1 MARPKSE
8 MGDIRTSPRGVRL
21 LRFLKRKPTPAKL
34 LGETAD
40 GDEVTC
46 VINGTGPATYSD
58 AAGVVRHCV
67 KIQAL
72 DSKGDVLRVLTLD
85 PDDHELRAEHET
97 ENAIASI
104 AKHGSVPIISV
115 DIPRLVDNIA
125 RNMRDVAREA
135 SQQNAAAHREGFTA
149 MVSVVNI
156 ALNLLVGVEQRLANA
171 EDALATRTPASEDDP
186 AEQRT
191 KMALAALQ
199 QAMNGG
205 KSNGNGGNGGAWDP
219 TKLLGLVQSLQ
230 NAQPGD
236 GENGD
241 S

>member
-1 MARPKSE
+1 

-34 LGETAD
+34 LGETVD

-58 AAGVVRHCV
+58 AAGVVKHCV

-72 DSKGDVLRVLTLD
+72 DAKGDVLRVLTLD

-97 ENAIASI
+97 ENAISSI

-171 EDALATRTPASEDDP
+171 EDALATRQAPSDDDDP
-186 AEQRT
+186 DQRV
-191 KMALAALQ
+191 KMALGALQ
-199 QAMNGG
+199 QAMGG
-205 KSNGNGGNGGAWDP
+205 KSNGNGGGGSWDP
-219 TKLLGLVQSLQ
+219 AKLLGLVQSLQ
-230 NAQPGD
+230 NAQPSSGD
-236 GENGD
+236 NGN

>member
-8 MGDIRTSPRGVRL
+8 MGDIRTSARGQRL

-34 LGETAD
+34 LGETSD

-58 AAGVVRHCV
+58 AAGVVKHCV
-67 KIQAL
+67 QIKAL
-72 DSKGDVLRVLTLD
+72 DAKGDVLRVLTLD

-97 ENAIASI
+97 ENAITSI

-171 EDALATRTPASEDDP
+171 EEALATREPAGGDDDP
-186 AEQRT
+186 DQRV
-191 KMALAALQ
+191 KMALAALN
-199 QAMNGG
+199 QAMGG
-205 KSNGNGGNGGAWDP
+205 KSNGNGNGGGAWDP
-219 TKLLGLVQSLQ
+219 SKLLGLVQSLQ
-230 NAQPGD
+230 NAQPGGGD
-236 GENGD
+236 NGD

>member
-1 MARPKSE
+1 

-34 LGETAD
+34 LGETLD

-46 VINGTGPATYSD
+46 VINGTGPAQYTD
-58 AAGVVRHCV
+58 AANVVKHCI

-97 ENAIASI
+97 ENAITSI

-171 EDALATRTPASEDDP
+171 EEALATREPAAGDDP
-186 AEQRT
+186 EQDRVQ
-191 KMALAALQ
+191 MAMRALQ
-199 QAMNGG
+199 SAMGG
-205 KSNGNGGNGGAWDP
+205 KSNGNGGAPWDP
-219 TKLLGLVQSLQ
+219 AKLLGLVQSLQ
-230 NAQPGD
+230 NAQPGSGD
-236 GENGD
+236 NGN

>member
-34 LGETAD
+34 LGETVD

-46 VINGTGPATYSD
+46 VINGTGSAQFTD
-58 AAGVVRHCV
+58 AAGVVKHCV

-85 PDDHELRAEHET
+85 PDDHELRAEFET
-97 ENAIASI
+97 ENAITSI

-135 SQQNAAAHREGFTA
+135 SQQNASAHAAGFTA
-149 MVSVVNI
+149 MVNVVNI

-171 EDALATRTPASEDDP
+171 EDQLATRQAPSEEEEPD
-186 AEQRT
+186 ERI

-199 QAMNGG
+199 QAMGGGG
-205 KSNGNGGNGGAWDP
+205 KSNGNGGAWDP
-219 TKLLGLVQSLQ
+219 AKLMGLVQSLQ
-230 NAQPGD
+230 NAQPG